1 MSNLDI
7 PNIKTVLKQCI
18 SAVKE
23 DQELKTLFAELMQ
36 IVSTKNILPKQSETA
51 LINPITLAGNEGI
64 NRLVEELE
72 KMEVKQIIMIIKQY
86 GLDPTKKSYT
96 WKNTPEN
103 KKKRI
108 TLIRDKINGLLT
120 KGDVFL
126 GNQ

>member
-7 PNIKTVLKQCI
+7 SNIKVVLKQCI
-18 SAVKE
+18 SAAKE
-23 DQELKTLFAELMQ
+23 DQELKTLFAELIQ
-36 IVSTKNILPKQSETA
+36 IVSAKNISSKQVETA

-64 NRLVEELE
+64 DRLVEELE

-103 KKKRI
+103 KEKRI
-108 TLIRDKINGLLT
+108 TLIKDKINGLLT

-126 GNQ
+126 GN

>member
-23 DQELKTLFAELMQ
+23 DQELKTLFAELIQ
-36 IVSTKNILPKQSETA
+36 IVSTKNISPKQVETA
-51 LINPITLAGNEGI
+51 LIDPITLAGNEGI

-72 KMEVKQIIMIIKQY
+72 KMEVTQIIMIIKKY

-103 KKKRI
+103 KEKRI

-126 GNQ
+126 GN